1 MVGRTLFNYRLE
13 PGNILFTDWLAKK
26 PSDGQFQISGVA
38 EVKSRIREFL
48 ESYKVYGEDEQAKL
62 EKFLN
67 AKWQD

>member
-1 MVGRTLFNYRLE
+1 MVGQTLLNYRLE
-13 PGNILFTDWLAKK
+13 PGNILFTDWLVEN
-26 PSDGQFQISGVA
+26 SSGDQFQISGVA

-48 ESYKVYGEDEQAKL
+48 KSYKVYGKDEQAKL